1 MPPTFSKLDV
11 PDLSGK
17 VYIVTGTTSGI
28 GKELA
33 RILYSKSVYMA
44 AQEEGDTIKQIKE
57 AEPAS
62 TGTLKFLAAEKKL
75 HVLFNNAGYMA
86 ADDRNMEE
94 TVQGCEKQL
103 GVNCLGPF
111 LSTKLLTLTLLATVR
126 VVFVSSFAAEMYHE
140 KRVGIDL
147 DNLDYHNPKPSI
159 HRYSLSKVVLGVP
172 VNSRILRS
180 NLFSQQFFRL
190 QVALVYHPAVKG
202 VTDMTG
208 YAFPFG
214 RFRPICEDL
223 RVARS
228 EAEGDV
234 DLTRRFW
241 EWSEKKVEE
250 FV

>member
-1 MPPTFSKLDV
+1 
-11 PDLSGK
+11 
-17 VYIVTGTTSGI
+17 
-28 GKELA
+28 
-33 RILYSKSVYMA
+33 
-44 AQEEGDTIKQIKE
+44 
-57 AEPAS
+57 
-62 TGTLKFLAAEKKL
+62 
-75 HVLFNNAGYMA
+75 
-86 ADDRNMEE
+86 
-94 TVQGCEKQL
+94 
-103 GVNCLGPF
+103 
-111 LSTKLLTLTLLATVR
+111 
-126 VVFVSSFAAEMYHE
+126 MYHE

-159 HRYSLSKVVLGVP
+159 HRYSLSKVCVGTSSENASPQKEFSVCPSTQESYVLTFSPSSSSGYKLP
-172 VNSRILRS
+172 WCIIPLSREYTE
-180 NLFSQQFFRL
+180 LFAGLS
-190 QVALVYHPAVKG
+190 PE